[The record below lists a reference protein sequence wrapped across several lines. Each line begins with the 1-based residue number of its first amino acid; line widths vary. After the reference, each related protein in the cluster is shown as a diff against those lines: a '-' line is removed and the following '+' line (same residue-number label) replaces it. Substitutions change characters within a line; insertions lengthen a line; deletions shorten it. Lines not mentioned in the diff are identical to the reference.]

1 MWPAGQEAGEEQ
13 SLDYVVWRRFLE
25 EFVGP
30 SMARSKS
37 GDLQVQLW
45 KDWGWTAGAYIKAG
59 VLIVHKGGGGT
70 GLMDPGWGM
79 KTDPKRGR

>member
-13 SLDYVVWRRFLE
+13 SLDYVVWKRFLE

-37 GDLQVQLW
+37 TDLQVQLW
-45 KDWGWTAGAYIKAG
+45 KDWGWSAGAYIQLANQGSGSKATC
-59 VLIVHKGGGGT
+59 VRRDKLCEAVATWKY
-70 GLMDPGWGM
+70 
-79 KTDPKRGR
+79 R